1 MRYVIGIIAILIGF
15 VIIWK
20 AEWFLTQFGRIP
32 WAEEH
37 LGADGGTRLFYKLL
51 GLAIIFIA
59 FLYMSGAAEGI
70 ILRIFA
76 PTLRTG
82 Q

>member
-1 MRYVIGIIAILIGF
+1 MRYVIGLVFVLVGF
-15 VIIWK
+15 VVVWK
-20 AEWFLTQFGRIP
+20 SEWFLTQFGRIP

-37 LGADGGTRLFYKLL
+37 LGTEGGTRLFYKLI
-51 GLAIIFIA
+51 GIA
-59 FLYMSGAAEGI
+59 VILISFLYMGGFIEGI

-76 PTLRTG
+76 PTLPR